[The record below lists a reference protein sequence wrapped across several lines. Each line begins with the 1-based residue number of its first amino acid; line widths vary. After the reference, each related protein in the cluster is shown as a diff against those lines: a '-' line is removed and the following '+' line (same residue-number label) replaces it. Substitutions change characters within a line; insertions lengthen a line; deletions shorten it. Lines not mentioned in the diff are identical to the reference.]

1 MWDFSML
8 IAQAQGIISQEIK
21 TQPQVQFL
29 QPQVVRI
36 FIQEDD
42 ELSIGK
48 LIKKQRKEKGL
59 TQQALAEEL
68 NVSSQA
74 ISKWEREICEPD
86 KQLWVKLSKIL
97 DIPKERF
104 ACLYEAP
111 ADNGDVTVP
120 PGVIAALNTF
130 ADALSMVKSNMWG
143 GKNDDRDSDN

>member
-1 MWDFSML
+1 M
-8 IAQAQGIISQEIK
+8 
-21 TQPQVQFL
+21 FL
-29 QPQVVRI
+29 RRLYQ
-36 FIQEDD
+36 
-42 ELSIGK
+42 
-48 LIKKQRKEKGL
+48 
-59 TQQALAEEL
+59 
-68 NVSSQA
+68 
-74 ISKWEREICEPD
+74 REICEPD

>member
-1 MWDFSML
+1 MSL
-8 IAQAQGIISQEIK
+8 STELK
-21 TQPQVQFL
+21 
-29 QPQVVRI
+29 
-36 FIQEDD
+36 DD

-48 LIKKQRKEKGL
+48 LIKNQRKEKGL